1 MAPPK
6 PPKSKAGFANRLT
19 AKVGP
24 LPVWG
29 WAAAILGAYLLYT
42 RLRPASAAV
51 PATDTTA
58 TPDTSGDTGSQVPA
72 SGQGSAADNLNGTLL
87 DQLGANTSSIDALTS
102 QLLQGGGSYSY
113 GDAPAAGTPQGA
125 VAQDGPASSP
135 TVATHPVAVGG
146 NVSHATQTQSG
157 SLSWGG
163 QTFTSKVAFDAW
175 AKAHGSSTNAELKQH
190 PQAKAIYSTLR

>member
-1 MAPPK
+1 MAPSK
-6 PPKSKAGFANRLT
+6 PPKTKAGVGARLT

-42 RLRPASAAV
+42 HFHPAAAA
-51 PATDTTA
+51 PATDA
-58 TPDTSGDTGSQVPA
+58 TPAPDTSGNTGSQVPA
-72 SGQGSAADNLNGTLL
+72 SGQGSASDNLNGALL
-87 DQLGANTSSIDALTS
+87 DQLSANTSSIDALTS
-102 QLLQGGGSYSY
+102 QLLQGSGSYSY

-125 VAQDGPASSP
+125 IAQDGPASSP
-135 TVATHPVAVGG
+135 TVAMQPTAVGG
-146 NVSHATQTQSG
+146 NVAHATQTQSG

-163 QTFTSKVAFDAW
+163 QTFTTKVAFDSW